1 MKKIK
6 WHHKVNTWN
15 KVIMYLSPLAGGE
28 VLALFANFPLPTWV
42 HGVVGVSAALVLYL
56 KMFVT
61 NADKNNDGI
70 IDHFQE

>member
-1 MKKIK
+1 MSKVK

-28 VLALFANFPLPTWV
+28 VLALFANFPLPVWV
-42 HGVVGVSAALVLYL
+42 HGVVGVSAAVVLYL
-56 KMFVT
+56 KMFVKDE
-61 NADKNNDGI
+61 NKDGI